1 MVSGD
6 EPAKYFYMNIV
17 FLLICAAIIIPLAL
31 WSERNI
37 RNKPDPQPE
46 NTNDDDDFEFPTF
59 I

>member
-1 MVSGD
+1 MTLGT
-6 EPAKYFYMNIV
+6 A
-17 FLLICAAIIIPLAL
+17 FLLLMAVIIIHLAL

-37 RNKPDPQPE
+37 RQKPEPQPE

>member
-1 MVSGD
+1 MTLGT
-6 EPAKYFYMNIV
+6 A
-17 FLLICAAIIIPLAL
+17 LLLLMAVIIIPLAL